1 MAIDDTI
8 VQFGR
13 MPTDLSF
20 PIGRFQRPAE
30 FTDASRAAAVA
41 VIASSPADLRAAV
54 RGLNDSQLDTPYRPG
69 GWTVRQLVHHLPDS
83 HLNAYVRTR
92 LALTEDNPT
101 IKPYQEQLWAE
112 LADAKTMP
120 VEVSLTLL
128 DALHERWVALLRTFG
143 HAEFSRRLV
152 HPQNGPMTLDSLV
165 ALYAWHGKHHVA
177 HVMALRGRSGW
188 SPAP

>member
-20 PIGRFQRPAE
+20 PIGRFQRPTE
-30 FTDASRAAAVA
+30 FTDVSRAAAVA
-41 VIASSPADLRAAV
+41 AIASAPTDLRAAV
-54 RGLNDSQLDTPYRPG
+54 RGLNDSQLDSPYRPG

-83 HLNAYVRTR
+83 HVNAYVRTR

-120 VEVSLTLL
+120 VEVSLILL
-128 DALHERWVALLRTFG
+128 DALHERWVALLRTVG
-143 HAEFSRRLV
+143 HAEFSRTLV
-152 HPQNGPMTLDSLV
+152 HPQNGPMSLDALV

>member
-1 MAIDDTI
+1 LALDSAI
-8 VQFGR
+8 VQVG
-13 MPTDLSF
+13 MMTTDLRF
-20 PIGRFQRPAE
+20 PIGRFERPTT

-41 VIASSPADLRAAV
+41 AIAATPADLRAAV
-54 RGLNDSQLDTPYRPG
+54 RGLTDAQLDTPYRPG
-69 GWTVRQLVHHLPDS
+69 GWTVRQLVHHVPDS
-83 HLNAYVRTR
+83 HLNACIRTR

-101 IKPYQEQLWAE
+101 IKPYEEQRWAE

-143 HAEFSRRLV
+143 PAEFSRTLV
-152 HPQNGPMTLDSLV
+152 HPQNGPMTLDGLL

-177 HVMALRGRSGW
+177 HVTALRSRSGW
-188 SPAP
+188 PPAP